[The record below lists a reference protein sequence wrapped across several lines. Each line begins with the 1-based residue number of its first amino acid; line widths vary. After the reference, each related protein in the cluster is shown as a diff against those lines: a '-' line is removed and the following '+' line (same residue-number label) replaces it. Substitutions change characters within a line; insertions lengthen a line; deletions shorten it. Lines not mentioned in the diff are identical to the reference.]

1 MASTLRSERA
11 MLAGSTLTMDNAFR
25 NLVRGAKL
33 GILDAV
39 HATSRKPAE
48 LLGIADRTGC
58 LRPGLDAD
66 IVVLDGDL
74 RPLKVSRRGEWVA
87 EVGTATLRA

>member
-1 MASTLRSERA
+1 MSLRKI
-11 MLAGSTLTMDNAFR
+11 NADIVAAL
-25 NLVRGAKL
+25 NQ
-33 GILDAV
+33 
-39 HATSRKPAE
+39 
-48 LLGIADRTGC
+48 LGIADRTGC

-87 EVGTATLRA
+87 EVGTATLKA